1 MKKINIL
8 GIIAII
14 VFIASIIGTF
24 GDFKEGAIDGWNH
37 TDQMR
42 SDSIYRNPN
51 KVTYTHFNVQKLE
64 DSIQSK
70 VANKQLYMNVPY
82 EVNSI
87 STYVEPSTW
96 HNILQMLLFPLAI
109 ALLYGFYCLIHFLIS
124 ISKKEVFTDMNVHRI
139 RWLVYSLFATQ
150 LIVALINWLAEQ
162 AAIAQI
168 NLPGYEIVSNAFMEI
183 DWISMIVTILL
194 TEIFAIG
201 TKIKEEQDLTI

>member
-1 MKKINIL
+1 
-8 GIIAII
+8 
-14 VFIASIIGTF
+14 
-24 GDFKEGAIDGWNH
+24 
-37 TDQMR
+37 
-42 SDSIYRNPN
+42 
-51 KVTYTHFNVQKLE
+51 
-64 DSIQSK
+64 
-70 VANKQLYMNVPY
+70 
-82 EVNSI
+82 
-87 STYVEPSTW
+87 
-96 HNILQMLLFPLAI
+96 
-109 ALLYGFYCLIHFLIS
+109 
-124 ISKKEVFTDMNVHRI
+124 MNVHRI